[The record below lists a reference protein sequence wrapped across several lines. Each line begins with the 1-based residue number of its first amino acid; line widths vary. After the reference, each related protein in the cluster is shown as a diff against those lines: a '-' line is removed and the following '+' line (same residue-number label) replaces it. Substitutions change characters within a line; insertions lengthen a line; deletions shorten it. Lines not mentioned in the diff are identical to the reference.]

1 MLSTLQPNVGAS
13 PAGRRRAERVADAV
27 VAGYIRE
34 ISRPARPAIA
44 ETSPR
49 ATSPSLTSP
58 RALSRAA
65 DAARL
70 RAGVR
75 RREHATLRP
84 RPSTVRAACLGA

>member
-1 MLSTLQPNVGAS
+1 MPSSFQQNVGAS
-13 PAGRRRAERVADAV
+13 PVGRRRAERVANAV

-34 ISRPARPAIA
+34 ISRPARPAMA
-44 ETSPR
+44 TTSPR
-49 ATSPSLTSP
+49 APSPSVTSPG
-58 RALSRAA
+58 ALARAA

-75 RREHATLRP
+75 RREHASLRP